1 MSGRHPCN
9 RLAQRLPMSACA
21 AAHTHL
27 RHRYLTDH
35 DRDEE
40 TPIITVNAGAEPD
53 MFTACFAGWDD
64 TAASAFEDPY
74 EKRMRALKEKSDSD
88 GGGGFFVSL
97 ALQLCLNT
105 RQPLPR

>member
-1 MSGRHPCN
+1 
-9 RLAQRLPMSACA
+9 MSACA

-64 TAASAFEDPY
+64 TAASVFEDPY

-97 ALQLCLNT
+97 ALQLCLDT
-105 RQPLPR
+105 PRQPLPR